1 MEHASRSAE
10 QAGNGKGKRL
20 IRILACIGVSA
31 VLWLFTTLS
40 GQFESEVIVSLDYDL
55 PADQTTTRKLPAEAR
70 LLVQT
75 TGWQLIREG
84 FNARSLHIDM
94 SGADARE
101 AFITN
106 NRKELFIADL
116 PSDIQVLHIS
126 PDTILLHLEPRITKM
141 VPVYLTAVN
150 PELPVYFD
158 SVSIVPDSVA
168 LTGPESVLRNILQW
182 STEPIS
188 PHADSA
194 TTGIVPLTES
204 DYPEIQLSAV
214 ACRYYLSQGVAKKG
228 MLTGFAHCDQT
239 GEQIPFT
246 MTFYTRSDLA
256 LKITDFGIT
265 CRHGNDH
272 LLKWSHTLP
281 YNVFID
287 ILHLELEYDTSG
299 TQKSENR

>member
-84 FNARSLHIDM
+84 FNARSLQIDI
-94 SGADARE
+94 SDADARE

-116 PSDIQVLHIS
+116 PSDIEVLHIS
-126 PDTILLHLEPRITKM
+126 PDTILLHLEPLIRKK
-141 VPVYLTAVN
+141 VPVFLTYTE
-150 PELPVYFD
+150 PFLPLYID
-158 SVSIVPDSVA
+158 SLSVFPDSIE
-168 LTGPESVLRNILQW
+168 LIGPETALKNFDRW
-182 STEPIS
+182 GTEPVATL
-188 PHADSA
+188 ADSSA
-194 TTGIVPLTES
+194 QGIIPLHES
-204 DYPEIQLSAV
+204 VFPEVQLSAV
-214 ACRYYLSQGVAKKG
+214 ACRYFISTVRAEKKVVTGSVRCPVDGKERPVEMTYYSRSAKDYQ
-228 MLTGFAHCDQT
+228 LDDLRISCAHR
-239 GEQIPFT
+239 P
-246 MTFYTRSDLA
+246 
-256 LKITDFGIT
+256 
-265 CRHGNDH
+265 DH
-272 LLKWSHTLP
+272 QLILHKDNS
-281 YNVFID
+281 D
-287 ILHLELEYDTSG
+287 ILWSFLVYKIDSAQQPQHP
-299 TQKSENR
+299 